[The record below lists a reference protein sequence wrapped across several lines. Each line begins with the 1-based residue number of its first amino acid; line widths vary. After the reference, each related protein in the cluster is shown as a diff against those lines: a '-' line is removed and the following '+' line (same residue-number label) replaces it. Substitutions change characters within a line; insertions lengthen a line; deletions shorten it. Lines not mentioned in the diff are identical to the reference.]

1 MTRVLILTTEYL
13 PNIGGS
19 ELAIANLTQ
28 RLPNVSFDIITS
40 EFGGKWL
47 LPLTG
52 FFKGLKHRY
61 DVIHVF
67 QASYAGG
74 AGVLLKLVRPR
85 TPLIV
90 SLQEGKDLSK
100 QSFFIKFFRSMI
112 LRKADT
118 ITAISNYLLT
128 YAKQANPKA
137 KSYLLPNGVEVKK
150 FYNPTQPPLTLRG
163 GAIVT
168 VSRLVFKNGVDTL
181 IRAMPLLPGYELTIA
196 GDGPQAEAL
205 TTLARKLGVSDRVV
219 FLGLVGQDAL
229 PGLLQRSSVFV
240 RPSRSEGLGI
250 AFLEAM
256 AAGVPI
262 IGTPVGGIP
271 DFLKNRETGLFCEV
285 ENPESIAQAVRELDQ
300 QPDLRASIIANAQK
314 SMRACYDWDILA
326 QQYYEIISRHSGL

>member
-1 MTRVLILTTEYL
+1 M
-13 PNIGGS
+13 
-19 ELAIANLTQ
+19 
-28 RLPNVSFDIITS
+28 
-40 EFGGKWL
+40 
-47 LPLTG
+47 
-52 FFKGLKHRY
+52 
-61 DVIHVF
+61 
-67 QASYAGG
+67 
-74 AGVLLKLVRPR
+74 
-85 TPLIV
+85 
-90 SLQEGKDLSK
+90 
-100 QSFFIKFFRSMI
+100 
-112 LRKADT
+112 
-118 ITAISNYLLT
+118 
-128 YAKQANPKA
+128 
-137 KSYLLPNGVEVKK
+137 
-150 FYNPTQPPLTLRG
+150 
-163 GAIVT
+163 
-168 VSRLVFKNGVDTL
+168 SRLVFKNGVDTL